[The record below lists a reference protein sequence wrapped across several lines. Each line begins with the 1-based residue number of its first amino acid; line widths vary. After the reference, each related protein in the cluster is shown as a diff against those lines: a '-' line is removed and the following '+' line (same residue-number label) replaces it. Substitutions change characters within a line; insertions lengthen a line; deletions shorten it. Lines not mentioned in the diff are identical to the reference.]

1 MPEMPIVT
9 TRFPAPTVAALQQEA
24 AARRVAVSE
33 LVRQAVEEHVARQ
46 TIARAIPLLDATFG
60 KHVDRLAALIA
71 KTFTAADMASWQ
83 ARALVAALVPDQD
96 PAEVMREA
104 RLRALVDL
112 RQAGTEFGLDEEA
125 YPEDRPPVRPAA
137 RKER

>member
-1 MPEMPIVT
+1 MAEHGI
-9 TRFPAPTVAALQQEA
+9 TVRYDDVAYEALQIEA
-24 AARRVAVSE
+24 RSRRLPLAEV
-33 LVRQAVEEHVARQ
+33 VRQAVAEHLARK
-46 TIARAIPLLDATFG
+46 TLARAIPLLDATFG

-112 RQAGTEFGLDEEA
+112 RQAGTEFGLDEEV
-125 YPEDRPPVRPAA
+125 YPEDRPPARPSA